1 MEGGALT
8 RGRVR
13 FRCPTC
19 PASPYSMMAS
29 PRVAS
34 LSRRARFLTSSHVAG
49 RVYSDTLGMSG
60 HHGIDGPALAVLDH
74 FFVALIEKD
83 ALGRSRDVAS
93 VRGHSCARF
102 GARHRVGRWRE
113 AFTDDSLDRLLIR
126 RNVGSGRFGWGVGHS
141 SKSRRERAEDQAAWR
156 EFASRPRFL
165 RLSPGVRPCE
175 RGTPAINCTS
185 WDRWACLPPK

>member
-1 MEGGALT
+1 MS
-8 RGRVR
+8 
-13 FRCPTC
+13 PTSAYWT
-19 PASPYSMMAS
+19 P
-29 PRVAS
+29 AS

-74 FFVALIEKD
+74 FFVAFIEKD
-83 ALGRSRDVAS
+83 ALGRSRDVTS

-102 GARHRVGRWRE
+102 GARHRAGRWRE

-156 EFASRPRFL
+156 ELVAGRDSCGCGESRDS
-165 RLSPGVRPCE
+165 LSPCFYGAPNRIRTGVLAL
-175 RGTPAINCTS
+175 RGLCPGPLDDGSGVGSTRRSRA
-185 WDRWACLPPK
+185 L